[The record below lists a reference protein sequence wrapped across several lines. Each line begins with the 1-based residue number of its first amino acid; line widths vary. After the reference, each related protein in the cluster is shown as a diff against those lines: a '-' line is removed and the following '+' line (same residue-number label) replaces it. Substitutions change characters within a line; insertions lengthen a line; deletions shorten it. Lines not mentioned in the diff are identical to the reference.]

1 MRRRG
6 RPALA
11 FSLLIALGGC
21 AITPPPHGY
30 PEGALALTPAQPYHD
45 TVNCRRKDCER
56 WYRMRVDRKGTFV
69 VDIAGYEAGRTLPQ
83 YSVLLTDHT
92 GDNVLARES
101 NLEQSRVRFDRGVGA
116 DTYLVGIVAPPK
128 AGGFRFRVTLDFAAA
143 TPAAPSEPP
152 PPQYELHTSSVLES
166 VGYGQ
171 DAVAVLI
178 ESGRKHG
185 MRVGFRGRLIDGGT
199 EIGRVVIE
207 QVYPDG
213 SRARIDGAL
222 IAPVTYETV
231 VEIDV
236 PVGLAPGD
244 EEGGGQP

>member
-1 MRRRG
+1 V
-6 RPALA
+6 

-56 WYRMRVDRKGTFV
+56 WYRMRADRKGTFV
-69 VDIAGYEAGRTLPQ
+69 VDVAGYEAGKALPQ

-101 NLEQSRVRFDRGVGA
+101 NLEQSRVRFDRDVGA

-143 TPAAPSEPP
+143 PPSAPSEPP
-152 PPQYELHTSSVLES
+152 PPKYELHTSSVLES

-213 SRARIDGAL
+213 SRAKIDGAL
-222 IAPVTYETV
+222 IAPVTHETV